1 MHMSTQG
8 AILCILWAPAPGKTQ
23 GISLDPLLA
32 ARMIHLTR
40 GHEWYTHRYL
50 PLQPL
55 NHAILIRLL
64 GIKYVWIYS
73 CNKGQSHLIF
83 VVPRCH
89 PEGIYVSQACLQASW
104 KYGHFSYQR
113 SNGHN
118 GHIVTV
124 WNSELWDVMHFLHIS
139 PFPYSS
145 VWRNWLYLSSLSVQ
159 QGLIPLLVSFLLI
172 CPSALQILTSHFSQ
186 IA

>member
-55 NHAILIRLL
+55 DHAILIRLL
-64 GIKYVWIYS
+64 GIKYVRIYS

-83 VVPRCH
+83 VVPRCY

-124 WNSELWDVMHFLHIS
+124 WNSEYEMLCIFCISHLFLIPQSDETDCTS
-139 PFPYSS
+139 PF
-145 VWRNWLYLSSLSVQ
+145 SLSNK
-159 QGLIPLLVSFLLI
+159 
-172 CPSALQILTSHFSQ
+172 A
-186 IA
+186 